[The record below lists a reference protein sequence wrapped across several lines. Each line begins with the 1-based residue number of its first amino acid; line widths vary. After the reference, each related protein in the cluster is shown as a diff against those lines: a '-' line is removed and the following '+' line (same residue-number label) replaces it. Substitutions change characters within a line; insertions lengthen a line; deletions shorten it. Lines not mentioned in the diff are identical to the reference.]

1 MDQPDPRKYRF
12 PDYGQVPLVGGY
24 NVVQCITL
32 CYSIIQCV
40 RVCYNV
46 LQFVFCISVLQ
57 CVTGDSLKK
66 RYRNIRY

>member
-12 PDYGQVPLVGGY
+12 PAYGQVPQVGGY
-24 NVVQCITL
+24 SVVQCITL

-46 LQFVFCISVLQ
+46 LQFVLLCM
-57 CVTGDSLKK
+57 CVTVCYSGFTVKK
-66 RYRNIRY
+66 VQEY